1 MKRETHPS
9 CAFSFVARTDLRPR
23 LRGPRAR
30 APAGRDVSASRPQS
44 SPLPAPSLLIQTT
57 IRRVHV
63 GVTASYLRS
72 IRFVRHRS
80 RSTIQCRRTVL
91 ATPVTRRLL
100 GFQKNPSKFKKGQ
113 TAVQILNFLLRVL
126 PFQVYMMI
134 VLLRLYASK
143 CAHAGVS
150 VSSSDRPPV
159 GLT

>member
-1 MKRETHPS
+1 MKRETHPF

-100 GFQKNPSKFKKGQ
+100 GFQKNPSKRSNCSPNFKLLVESIALHDDSF
-113 TAVQILNFLLRVL
+113 TTFVCVEMFL
-126 PFQVYMMI
+126 P
-134 VLLRLYASK
+134 
-143 CAHAGVS
+143 
-150 VSSSDRPPV
+150 VSSSDR
-159 GLT
+159 LLSA